1 LAALFF
7 GSFLL
12 GIKRKGLAEGTKQK
26 ERNDTLFNPIA
37 PKALYSKQTASFL
50 AETNTL
56 VPSFHLPKKINIIA
70 CNISLH
76 LATILIN

>member
-37 PKALYSKQTASFL
+37 PKALSSKQTASFPAVTITSDIL
-50 AETNTL
+50 
-56 VPSFHLPKKINIIA
+56 FNITF
-70 CNISLH
+70 SKYH
-76 LATILIN
+76 P